1 MIDRDSNSQALL
13 LAEPPDGLQIRVF
26 GAKGVLVHIP
36 GTLGIGLRPSQIKFV
51 SRSPVLEIV
60 TVAKAETKSNP
71 LIRQFIYLLESL
83 GVQPGVFVQ
92 LHAQSY
98 RQRIQAAL
106 SPQTTP
112 AKCVKRLEAFCREI
126 SGIEGRKIRIS
137 LPQGGGANLLLMG
150 VVDEHDCLE
159 PREVLVNDG
168 CGYMEPMRVLVG
180 RSPAYH
186 PGDLQIL
193 TAVPKPAKMVAL
205 GVTRRGCLVFSAKGR
220 RPVFD
225 GMGQGDVDGDKYYVL
240 SEKRLFPPASGD
252 SDALDYGSQLMARP
266 THDPSPCQPAVGHG
280 DADLQAAFA
289 MMERCGVRC
298 VLLASVLTETYLCN
312 VCSYQYWDTT
322 DAGRLVTPG
331 QGGALALPRVVTEWM
346 VTCDQL
352 GATSNAA
359 RNLVNL
365 ALDSHGVSALHLAT
379 PPLPVNAPLSLFSH
393 PLNSVSWWQ
402 VRAMA
407 LEDLESFE
415 SQWVEAVQLSG
426 RSRPDYFQSS
436 GQPSDIDEPAG
447 GAAAA
452 ASISARTPATNSVV
466 GLLSRLTQ
474 TVVSVLLIAL
484 GQLRQNQVHHRHIY

>member
-1 MIDRDSNSQALL
+1 L
-13 LAEPPDGLQIRVF
+13 
-26 GAKGVLVHIP
+26 
-36 GTLGIGLRPSQIKFV
+36 
-51 SRSPVLEIV
+51 
-60 TVAKAETKSNP
+60 
-71 LIRQFIYLLESL
+71 
-83 GVQPGVFVQ
+83 
-92 LHAQSY
+92 
-98 RQRIQAAL
+98 
-106 SPQTTP
+106 
-112 AKCVKRLEAFCREI
+112 
-126 SGIEGRKIRIS
+126 
-137 LPQGGGANLLLMG
+137 
-150 VVDEHDCLE
+150 
-159 PREVLVNDG
+159 
-168 CGYMEPMRVLVG
+168 
-180 RSPAYH
+180 
-186 PGDLQIL
+186 
-193 TAVPKPAKMVAL
+193 
-205 GVTRRGCLVFSAKGR
+205 
-220 RPVFD
+220 
-225 GMGQGDVDGDKYYVL
+225 
-240 SEKRLFPPASGD
+240 
-252 SDALDYGSQLMARP
+252 
-266 THDPSPCQPAVGHG
+266 
-280 DADLQAAFA
+280 
-289 MMERCGVRC
+289 
-298 VLLASVLTETYLCN
+298 LTETYLCN